1 MTVMSRHD
9 HPGLHDLIME
19 SLDYPKREYD
29 RMGRLA
35 EEVINDFCLQLE
47 TCGIKPLTLEL
58 KP

>member
-1 MTVMSRHD
+1 MLVRNNFEM
-9 HPGLHDLIME
+9 PGVICVKEFKKHSYWSDG
-19 SLDYPKREYD
+19 LDVYV
-29 RMGRLA
+29 